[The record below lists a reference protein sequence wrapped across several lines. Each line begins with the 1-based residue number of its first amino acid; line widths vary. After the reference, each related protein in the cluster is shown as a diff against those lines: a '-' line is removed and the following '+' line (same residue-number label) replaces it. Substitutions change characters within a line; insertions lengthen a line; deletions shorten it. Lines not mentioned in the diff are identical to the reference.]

1 MPTDSCREP
10 LVPNAPH
17 TTDVNDMLAR
27 LADARGTARASDVL
41 DSVVQT
47 LMRQNSWRVVDQV
60 LRRIQD
66 MATAGHFTSAERF
79 YLISAISFAGIGERL
94 DAIPRFAESFDE
106 MMEIADRHDPFAT
119 QRWLVEPAPEE
130 YERLRDENELLMA
143 QEESSWF
150 SSLGETEMAYLRL
163 HEPHE
168 FSDRC
173 EAGKREFVGKGVRG

>member
-1 MPTDSCREP
+1 MPD
-10 LVPNAPH
+10 APH
-17 TTDVNDMLAR
+17 TTDLSDMLTR
-27 LADARGTARASDVL
+27 LANARGNERASDVL

-47 LMRQNSWRVVDQV
+47 LMRQNSWHVVDQV

-79 YLISAISFAGIGERL
+79 YLISAISLAGIGERL
-94 DAIPRFAESFDE
+94 DAIPRFAESCDE

-130 YERLRDENELLMA
+130 YERLRDENELIMA

-150 SSLGETEMAYLRL
+150 SSLGESEMAYLRL
-163 HEPHE
+163 HEPDE
-168 FSDRC
+168 FTDRC
-173 EAGKREFVGKGVRG
+173 DAGKREFRGNGATE